1 MATWKKVIVSGSTA
15 DVANVQN
22 AGIASNQVVVGAGA
36 GANQVGKALTAG
48 QILMGNVSAVPTGT
62 SVSGDATLSNT
73 GVLSIA
79 NDKVTSTMLSGSTA
93 DTPSSGDL
101 VKVGANGAFTFS
113 PAASTL
119 SAGSGIVIPANNKIS
134 ASIDDSTINFN
145 GSLQLRVKSGG
156 ITTTQ
161 LADSTSATSG
171 TTFAKMQHV
180 AANSIVLR
188 DASSEG
194 DLSAKAVADTQ
205 LLIGDG
211 DGFTAAALSGDVTM
225 TNAGVVS
232 VASNVGVTGT
242 KFTGSLKGTADSA
255 TTAASAD
262 ALSTNATGTNLT
274 LGGNLIVN
282 GTTTEVRTT
291 NLNIED
297 SLILLASGSSTSGES
312 DAAKDPGIVFA
323 GSRIGTSTGAVSVNR
338 GSALF
343 VDKVAQRLSV
353 LANGSF
359 ASPGVTTLTAGAHIP
374 LMTTGSLTSFD
385 QVGNFK
391 VDASGDLFV
400 YAG

>member
-15 DVANVQN
+15 DLAQVQN

-48 QILMGNVSAVPTGT
+48 QILMGNSSAVPTGT
-62 SVSGDATLSNT
+62 SVSGDATLSNA

-93 DTPSSGDL
+93 DTPTSGDL

-145 GSLQLRVKSGG
+145 GSLQLRVKSAG

-161 LADSTSATSG
+161 LASSTNTSTG

-188 DASSEG
+188 DANTEG
-194 DLSAKAVADTQ
+194 NLSAKAVGDTQ

-242 KFTGSLKGTADSA
+242 KFTGSLKGNADSA
-255 TTAASAD
+255 TTAGTAD
-262 ALSTNATGTNLT
+262 ALSSNATGTNLT
-274 LGGNLIVN
+274 LGGNLIVQ
-282 GTTTEVRTT
+282 GTTTEVQTI
-291 NLNIED
+291 NLAIKD
-297 SLILLASGSSTSGES
+297 PLILLNSGSSTADNT
-312 DAAKDPGIVFA
+312 DATNDTGILFA
-323 GSRIGTSTGAVSVNR
+323 GMRIGTSTAQVTTNR

-343 VDKVAQRLSV
+343 VDNVSQRLSV

-359 ASPGVTTLTAGAHIP
+359 ASPGVTNLAAGAHIP
-374 LMTTGSLTSFD
+374 LITTGSLTSFD

-391 VDASGDLFV
+391 VDASGELFV